1 MSSEFIVNATDP
13 TSKIVRLGQ
22 FAFDTETKVLTND
35 GRSVPLPPKTCE
47 LLGVL
52 IENQGKVLSKQE
64 LLDLVWRDSFV
75 EESNLTHHIA
85 SLRRTFG
92 PEYDLIETLPRR
104 GYRFRIPETVDT
116 VEVLIHE
123 HEKVT
128 VTEYYEEPV
137 SLPGSTI
144 GVPRWLVVAAI
155 VGIVTIA
162 SVFGGYYLFS
172 EKKTGPVEE
181 NATVITTLSGNI
193 NSFDIS
199 NDGKFVAFSWNA
211 DRPNNTNIYV
221 QLIGSGEP
229 LQLTAA
235 AGAISPAWSADDK
248 TIAFLRHANK
258 RSAIYLIPA
267 LGGSERKLCDLYSDQ
282 AVFLTWSPDGKYLA
296 VTDSPSTNV
305 KTRGITLIDAETGSL
320 RVLTKPPADSI
331 GDFKAVFSNDSKT
344 IVFSRENNGTSQ
356 TFTIDVSG
364 ENERL
369 LLEESV
375 YVQNFVWSS
384 DNSEL
389 LYSAKHG
396 AVVEVFSLAIGSN
409 EKPKYVASLGTRIA
423 RISSDQK
430 GSIYA
435 LQAIRDT
442 NIWKTTYDS
451 GFQNQIAKEKLVSSP
466 RTDES
471 PSYSNDNRRI
481 SFLSDRSGA
490 DEIWIANADGSDPRQ
505 LSKFEGPLVVSGRWS
520 PDDTKIGCHVSFGQ
534 DQDVYWLNTA
544 TGKPTKVT
552 SGGKHL
558 VGGWSADGKSL
569 YYVKFEDARSKLY
582 KTEIDSG
589 TTVLVVDDA
598 TISFE
603 SPDGQFVY
611 FAKASEPGVWRVPSS
626 GGEPQVVGD
635 ASVFPGLH
643 NGTFQADA
651 AGIYLI
657 DDTAKP
663 GSIIR
668 YLDHSSG
675 SINEI
680 ARIPRMPG
688 LYHYPSRDG
697 RTWLSSQTDYTA
709 AEIIKLALR

>member
-1 MSSEFIVNATDP
+1 
-13 TSKIVRLGQ
+13 
-22 FAFDTETKVLTND
+22 
-35 GRSVPLPPKTCE
+35 
-47 LLGVL
+47 
-52 IENQGKVLSKQE
+52 
-64 LLDLVWRDSFV
+64 
-75 EESNLTHHIA
+75 
-85 SLRRTFG
+85 
-92 PEYDLIETLPRR
+92 
-104 GYRFRIPETVDT
+104 
-116 VEVLIHE
+116 
-123 HEKVT
+123 
-128 VTEYYEEPV
+128 
-137 SLPGSTI
+137 
-144 GVPRWLVVAAI
+144 
-155 VGIVTIA
+155 
-162 SVFGGYYLFS
+162 
-172 EKKTGPVEE
+172 
-181 NATVITTLSGNI
+181 
-193 NSFDIS
+193 
-199 NDGKFVAFSWNA
+199 
-211 DRPNNTNIYV
+211 
-221 QLIGSGEP
+221 
-229 LQLTAA
+229 
-235 AGAISPAWSADDK
+235 
-248 TIAFLRHANK
+248 
-258 RSAIYLIPA
+258 
-267 LGGSERKLCDLYSDQ
+267 
-282 AVFLTWSPDGKYLA
+282 
-296 VTDSPSTNV
+296 
-305 KTRGITLIDAETGSL
+305 
-320 RVLTKPPADSI
+320 
-331 GDFKAVFSNDSKT
+331 
-344 IVFSRENNGTSQ
+344 
-356 TFTIDVSG
+356 
-364 ENERL
+364 
-369 LLEESV
+369 V

-635 ASVFPGLH
+635 ASVFPGLN

-651 AGIYLI
+651 TGIYLI

-675 SINEI
+675 SINEL
-680 ARIPRMPG
+680 ARMPRMPG